1 MQMLNWAR
9 SGDKNIELLG
19 TENKTHCGEKSRMG
33 GTENRNTVEKSQTNE
48 KKALN
53 AAKTAKYVNSFII
66 AQTQPLVTVTT
77 VATYLAIITK
87 YQYNM

>member
-1 MQMLNWAR
+1 MGSLGRIINL
-9 SGDKNIELLG
+9 ELLG
-19 TENKTHCGEKSRMG
+19 TENKTQWRKVKQMR
-33 GTENRNTVEKSQTNE
+33 

-53 AAKTAKYVNSFII
+53 AAKTAKYVNGFIF

-77 VATYLAIITK
+77 VATYLAIITR